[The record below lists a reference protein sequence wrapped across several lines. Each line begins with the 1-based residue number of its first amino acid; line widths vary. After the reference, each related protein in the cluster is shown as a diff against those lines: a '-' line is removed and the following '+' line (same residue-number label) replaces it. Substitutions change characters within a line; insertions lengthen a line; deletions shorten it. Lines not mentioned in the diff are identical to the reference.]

1 MKTLRQKLTELR
13 YSFVHTPQAIR
24 FVWRNNHWG
33 ILALGLLTLGGALL
47 PAAQAWVGKL
57 IVDGVVAAIQ
67 HGPITEQH
75 ADGFCLSNFRIDA
88 DSAQHRRQSRRAG

>member
-1 MKTLRQKLTELR
+1 MKGLLQQFNEVR

-24 FVWRNNHWG
+24 FVWRGNRWG
-33 ILALGLLTLGGALL
+33 IVGLAALTLAGALL

-67 HGPITEQH
+67 HGQEHEQ
-75 ADGFCLSNFRIDA
+75 AKSVFYYLVVNLC
-88 DSAQHRRQSRRAG
+88 

>member
-1 MKTLRQKLTELR
+1 MKSLAQQFNELR

-24 FVWRNNHWG
+24 FVWRGNHWG
-33 ILALGLLTLGGALL
+33 IVGLAVLTLAGALL

-67 HGPITEQH
+67 QGPDPEQ
-75 ADGFCLSNFRIDA
+75 AKTVFYLSG
-88 DSAQHRRQSRRAG
+88 RRTDTFFTQRLRSFRRAG